1 MVDLEKRI
9 VELEVQLDAAVRL
22 KNEAVESR
30 DYFKKQAA
38 EWKSGF
44 KREKEV
50 LKLYRDIE
58 YWKDQN
64 YRTFNML
71 KGTKKDED

>member
-30 DYFKKQAA
+30 DYFKKQVA